1 MRNSSRDNRRD
12 SARNHRSSA
21 LAQNVLGERS
31 MPTLNG
37 VEAEDADEL
46 PPDSQ
51 FESFYDE
58 DSGTWTLRRIPSS
71 PPAAVV
77 DPD

>member
-1 MRNSSRDNRRD
+1 
-12 SARNHRSSA
+12 
-21 LAQNVLGERS
+21 
-31 MPTLNG
+31 MPTLN
-37 VEAEDADEL
+37 EAAADDDADEL

-51 FESFYDE
+51 FESFYDA